1 MEKKGFLEAVR
12 ILLSEKNMLF
22 ESLREKLESYP
33 ELNSMLYSLLF
44 TGKAIVYNY
53 YETSINI
60 ATMFGFVKNEN
71 GVLAV
76 SNRIFETWLYNLYL
90 SSAEMQKKEI
100 YAASLIDKNQF
111 ITNGYLNMR
120 LVLEK
125 FVQHFQDLYGNSDET
140 FLEDEGRKYFLLYL
154 RPIINGTG
162 NYYIETQTREQKR
175 TDIIVDYLGEQ
186 YIIEMKI
193 WHGKEYNN
201 RGEKQLIEYLDDY
214 HVKKGYMISFNF
226 NRKKETGVK
235 EIIIDGK
242 TIIEAI
248 V

>member
-1 MEKKGFLEAVR
+1 M
-12 ILLSEKNMLF
+12 
-22 ESLREKLESYP
+22 
-33 ELNSMLYSLLF
+33 
-44 TGKAIVYNY
+44 
-53 YETSINI
+53 
-60 ATMFGFVKNEN
+60 
-71 GVLAV
+71 
-76 SNRIFETWLYNLYL
+76 
-90 SSAEMQKKEI
+90 
-100 YAASLIDKNQF
+100 
-111 ITNGYLNMR
+111 
-120 LVLEK
+120 
-125 FVQHFQDLYGNSDET
+125 
-140 FLEDEGRKYFLLYL
+140 LYL

>member
-1 MEKKGFLEAVR
+1 M
-12 ILLSEKNMLF
+12 
-22 ESLREKLESYP
+22 
-33 ELNSMLYSLLF
+33 
-44 TGKAIVYNY
+44 
-53 YETSINI
+53 
-60 ATMFGFVKNEN
+60 
-71 GVLAV
+71 
-76 SNRIFETWLYNLYL
+76 
-90 SSAEMQKKEI
+90 
-100 YAASLIDKNQF
+100 
-111 ITNGYLNMR
+111 
-120 LVLEK
+120 
-125 FVQHFQDLYGNSDET
+125 
-140 FLEDEGRKYFLLYL
+140 
-154 RPIINGTG
+154 
-162 NYYIETQTREQKR
+162 
-175 TDIIVDYLGEQ
+175 GEQ